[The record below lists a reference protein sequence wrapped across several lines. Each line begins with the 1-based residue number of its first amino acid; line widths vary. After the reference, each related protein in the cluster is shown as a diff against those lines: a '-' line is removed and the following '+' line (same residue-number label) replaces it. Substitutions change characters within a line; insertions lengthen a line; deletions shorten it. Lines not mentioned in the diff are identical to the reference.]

1 MFEVDYN
8 IDGCKGR
15 VVADISFT
23 YFHWKIAELME
34 LVPRFNIK
42 RYKNDEIMVL
52 ALNIFPLGKTV
63 LHYAYKNLH
72 IIQRFYKV
80 IDNEMK
86 KQKELAAQNDDI
98 EAIACFEIP
107 FLRDFN
113 EKTPLHLCI
122 ENKNIKSADVIL

>member
-1 MFEVDYN
+1 MDYN

-86 KQKELAAQNDDI
+86 K
-98 EAIACFEIP
+98 
-107 FLRDFN
+107 
-113 EKTPLHLCI
+113 
-122 ENKNIKSADVIL
+122 